1 MKALLWQRYSSGY
14 HMSST
19 FCHESLL
26 ACFRSAVWYLTEI
39 PALTCNIFVLERAI
53 LINKWGKSC
62 WLIYCITWPSLCC
75 PGWVLVVTLVT
86 EPGCPH
92 SSKRPSP
99 QKLLWKDL
107 TGVAS
112 TEFSV
117 PRITFRIGA
126 CFRVVLHH
134 VWHCCRFIRQIAK
147 NRKVLTSILIVK
159 WVRRKCKFTVLNEK
173 SGSKEELCEGFLLC
187 CIVCCYIETIVL
199 RYKLMGMLIANN
211 RGEVSWF
218 VSREIFPD
226 T

>member
-1 MKALLWQRYSSGY
+1 MNPFWHASEVRYGTSQRCLHLPATSLYWRERFSLTSGLNPVD
-14 HMSST
+14 SFVASPGT
-19 FCHESLL
+19 P
-26 ACFRSAVWYLTEI
+26 SAVPW
-39 PALTCNIFVLERAI
+39 ASAVLD
-53 LINKWGKSC
+53 G
-62 WLIYCITWPSLCC
+62 
-75 PGWVLVVTLVT
+75 VLVVTLVT

-99 QKLLWKDL
+99 QKLLWKYL
-107 TGVAS
+107 TRLAS

-126 CFRVVLHH
+126 CFRVVLRH

-147 NRKVLTSILIVK
+147 NRKVLTSILIVQ

-173 SGSKEELCEGFLLC
+173 SDSKEELCEGFLLC

-199 RYKLMGMLIANN
+199 RYGLMGMLIANN

-218 VSREIFPD
+218 VSRQIFPD